1 MEIRSQVSMVF
12 HLDKCIGCH
21 TCTIACKNIWTDRKG
36 TEYMYWNNVETKPG
50 TGYPTRWEDQTK
62 YRGGWVVE
70 GKRQKRLRLRL
81 QGKWGTLTNIF
92 YNPYLPQLDD
102 YFEPW
107 TYDYQNLFNAPE
119 GDDQPTARAISMVT
133 GKYMDTI
140 EAGPNWDDDLGG
152 SQVYANND
160 PNLDGAT
167 EEEMRQIQEIDRTVF
182 FYLPRICNHCLNPGC
197 VAACPQGAIYKRG
210 EDGVVLVSQERCRA
224 WRMCVSGCPY
234 KKTYFNWS
242 TGKAEKCILCYP
254 RLESGQPPACF
265 HSCVGRIRYIGL
277 LLYDA
282 DAIEE
287 AAKAPQDSLVQAQRD
302 VIKDPFDPEVIA
314 AAKASG
320 IPDSKIEAAQKS
332 PVYQF
337 VKKWKLALP
346 LHPEFRTLPMLFYV
360 PPLGPVL
367 AKTGNG
373 VYDNVAAEA
382 RLGPLMSSLE
392 RSRISMRYMAS
403 LLSGGNEEIIRD
415 VYRKLVA
422 VRVYMRAKKVKDIP
436 ADEVE
441 RALAEGKTNRGRG
454 RGDLAAHLAAHLRRA
469 VRGSAHGARH
479 GGRVLCFRCSIRSR
493 ATTRFAKAQSVSAFT
508 PIRKEDHELE
518 DHESLFEP
526 RRGPVCAPR
535 EDLGAVR
542 GHPRLSRPGTGKQG
556 GRMRRADRRGATG
569 GGCLAGELP
578 RLRRG
583 DLARQASGGLQ
594 RLF

>member
-1 MEIRSQVSMVF
+1 M
-12 HLDKCIGCH
+12 
-21 TCTIACKNIWTDRKG
+21 
-36 TEYMYWNNVETKPG
+36 
-50 TGYPTRWEDQTK
+50 
-62 YRGGWVVE
+62 
-70 GKRQKRLRLRL
+70 
-81 QGKWGTLTNIF
+81 
-92 YNPYLPQLDD
+92 
-102 YFEPW
+102 
-107 TYDYQNLFNAPE
+107 
-119 GDDQPTARAISMVT
+119 
-133 GKYMDTI
+133 
-140 EAGPNWDDDLGG
+140 
-152 SQVYANND
+152 
-160 PNLDGAT
+160 
-167 EEEMRQIQEIDRTVF
+167 
-182 FYLPRICNHCLNPGC
+182 
-197 VAACPQGAIYKRG
+197 AACPQGAIYKRG

-287 AAKAPQDSLVQAQRD
+287 AARAPQDQLVQAQRD

-337 VKKWKLALP
+337 VKKWGLALP

-373 VYDNVAAEA
+373 VYDNMAAEA

-392 RSRISMRYMAS
+392 RSRVSLRYMAS

-454 RGDLAAHLAAHLRRA
+454 RGDLAAHLDAHLRGA
-469 VRGSAHGARH
+469 LRGSAHGARD
-479 GGRVLCFRCSIRSR
+479 GGRSLCFRCSIRSR
-493 ATTRFAKAQSVSAFT
+493 ATTRFAKARSVSAFT
-508 PIRKEDHELE
+508 PIPQEDHE
-518 DHESLFEP
+518 
-526 RRGPVCAPR
+526 
-535 EDLGAVR
+535 
-542 GHPRLSRPGTGKQG
+542 
-556 GRMRRADRRGATG
+556 
-569 GGCLAGELP
+569 
-578 RLRRG
+578 
-583 DLARQASGGLQ
+583 
-594 RLF
+594 

>member
-1 MEIRSQVSMVF
+1 MDIRSQVSMVF

-21 TCTIACKNIWTDRKG
+21 TCSLACKNIWTDRKG

-50 TGYPTRWEDQTK
+50 TGYPTRWEDQNK
-62 YRGGWVVE
+62 YRGGWVVD
-70 GKRQKRLRLRL
+70 GTRQKSLRLRL
-81 QGKWGTLTNIF
+81 QGKWGTLSNIF
-92 YNPYLPQLDD
+92 YNPYLPTLDD

-107 TYDYQNLFNAPE
+107 TYDYQNLINAPLS
-119 GDDQPTARAISMVT
+119 DSQPTARAISMVT

-160 PNLDGAT
+160 PNFDGASD
-167 EEEMRQIQEIDRTVF
+167 EEMRQINEINSTVF

-277 LLYDA
+277 VLYDA

-287 AAKAPQDSLVQAQRD
+287 TAKAPQDQLVMAQRNI
-302 VIKDPFDPEVIA
+302 IKDPFDPEIIA
-314 AAKASG
+314 AARANG
-320 IPDSKIEAAQKS
+320 IPDSKITAAQQS

-337 VKKWKLALP
+337 VKKWGLALP

-367 AKTGNG
+367 AKVENG
-373 VYDNVAAEA
+373 VYDNVATAEA

-392 RSRISMRYMAS
+392 RSRIPLRYMAS

-415 VYRKLVA
+415 VYKKLVA
-422 VRVYMRAKKVKDIP
+422 VRVYMRSKKVKDIP
-436 ADEVE
+436 AEEVQT
-441 RALAEGKTNRGRG
+441 RARRRQDHRGRG
-454 RGDLAAHLAAHLRRA
+454 RGDLAADLHAHLRGA
-469 VRGSAHGARH
+469 FRGSGDGAGD
-479 GGRVLCFRCSIRSR
+479 GGRSLCFRSLTRCR
-493 ATTRFAKAQSVSAFT
+493 ATIRFAKARSVRAST
-508 PIRKEDHELE
+508 PIRREDHRPLHTTGRETRS
-518 DHESLFEP
+518 SLWTWSRLAQVGIYKQGFVRTYEEP
-526 RRGPVCAPR
+526 SSHRSRRR
-535 EDLGAVR
+535 MDY
-542 GHPRLSRPGTGKQG
+542 SRPLKSYAARHSGQG
-556 GRMRRADRRGATG
+556 PKSSVRLALIGRPIA
-569 GGCLAGELP
+569 
-578 RLRRG
+578 
-583 DLARQASGGLQ
+583 
-594 RLF
+594 